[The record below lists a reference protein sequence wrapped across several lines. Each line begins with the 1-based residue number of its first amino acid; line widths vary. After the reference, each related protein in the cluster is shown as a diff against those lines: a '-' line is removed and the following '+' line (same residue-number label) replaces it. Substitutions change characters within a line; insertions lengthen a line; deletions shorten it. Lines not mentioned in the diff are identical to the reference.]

1 MLWWLKI
8 LLKIFLSR
16 LPIKYLS
23 WSKLSIFRHGTM
35 DKPEYAF
42 KVAEKHF
49 NRASSTL
56 KNQFT
61 SMEIGPGDSL
71 LSSICMSAFG
81 SSKTYMV
88 DIDDFAIQDENL
100 YYEMFKYIDEST
112 SISINNNPIFKKL
125 SKGSP
130 EEIINTIN
138 AKYLTRGIKSLE
150 KIPDNSIDFI
160 WSQAVLEHIKLN
172 EFDQFMTELCRILK
186 IDGVSSH
193 RIDLK
198 DHLSGGLKNL
208 FFSEKIWESNFMS
221 SSGFYTNRIRYN
233 EMISRF
239 INIGF
244 DVQVINADRWE
255 ILPDKKKF
263 MSKKYSILPDSELCI
278 SGFDIILN
286 KNK

>member
-1 MLWWLKI
+1 
-8 LLKIFLSR
+8 
-16 LPIKYLS
+16 
-23 WSKLSIFRHGTM
+23 M

-49 NRASSTL
+49 NRASNTL

-100 YYEMFKYIDEST
+100 YYEMYKYIDEST
-112 SISINNNPIFKKL
+112 NISINNNPIFKKL

-172 EFDQFMTELCRILK
+172 EFDQFMTELYRILK

-208 FFSEKIWESNFMS
+208 FFSEKIWENSFMS

-244 DVQVINADRWE
+244 DVQVINVDRWE

-263 MSKKYSILPDSELCI
+263 MSNKYSILPDSELCI

-286 KNK
+286 KKKY